1 MKKLFLAVVAM
12 MVSAA
17 TFAQNEVGQ
26 LTIQPKVGV
35 NIANIT
41 DSDGADPRIGLAAGA
56 EFEYGLTDNI
66 GLSAG
71 VLYSMQGFK
80 TTEEGV
86 DCTLKLDYLNVPIL
100 ANFYVAKGFAVKL
113 GVQPGFKLSSKA
125 KVKVS
130 GASVEVD
137 ANDIEGVNVKSIDLS
152 IPVGVSYQYQN
163 IVFDARYNWGVT
175 KIVDDADSKHS
186 VFQITVGYKFSL

>member
-1 MKKLFLAVVAM
+1 M
-12 MVSAA
+12 SR
-17 TFAQNEVGQ
+17 QNRR
-26 LTIQPKVGV
+26 I
-35 NIANIT
+35 IT
-41 DSDGADPRIGLAAGA
+41 DADDADPRIGLAAGA

-86 DCTLKLDYLNVPIL
+86 DCTWKLDFLNVPIL

-125 KVKVS
+125 KFKGS
-130 GASVEVD
+130 GASKEVEVED
-137 ANDIEGVNVKSIDLS
+137 GVKSVDLS
-152 IPVGVSYQYQN
+152 IPVGLSYQYQN

-175 KIVDDADSKHS
+175 KIVDDVDSKHS

>member
-41 DSDGADPRIGLAAGA
+41 DADDADPRIGLAAGA

-71 VLYSMQGFK
+71 VLYSMQGAK
-80 TTEEGV
+80 ATEDGA

-130 GASVEVD
+130 RTSVEVD
-137 ANDIEGVNVKSIDLS
+137 ANDIDGVNIKSIDLS

-175 KIVDDADSKHS
+175 KIIEDSDSKHS

>member
-41 DSDGADPRIGLAAGA
+41 DADDADPRIGLAAGA

-71 VLYSMQGFK
+71 VLYSMQGAK
-80 TTEEGV
+80 TTEDGA

-125 KVKVS
+125 KAKGS
-130 GASVEVD
+130 GASVELDVD
-137 ANDIEGVNVKSIDLS
+137 GIKSVDLS

-175 KIVDDADSKHS
+175 KIVEDSDSKHS

>member
-12 MVSAA
+12 MVSAT

-41 DSDGADPRIGLAAGA
+41 DVDDADPRIGLAAGA

-71 VLYSMQGFK
+71 VLYSMQGAK
-80 TTEEGV
+80 TTEDGA

-130 GASVEVD
+130 GASVELDVD
-137 ANDIEGVNVKSIDLS
+137 GIKSVDLS

>member
-12 MVSAA
+12 MISAA

-41 DSDGADPRIGLAAGA
+41 DADDADPRIGLAAGA

-71 VLYSMQGFK
+71 VLYSMQGVK
-80 TTEEGV
+80 TTIIDD
-86 DCTLKLDYLNVPIL
+86 DCTWKLDFLNVPIL

-125 KVKVS
+125 KFKGS
-130 GASVEVD
+130 GGSKEVEVED
-137 ANDIEGVNVKSIDLS
+137 GVKSIDLS

-175 KIVDDADSKHS
+175 KIVDDVDSKHS

>member
-12 MVSAA
+12 MISAA

-41 DSDGADPRIGLAAGA
+41 DVDDADPRIGLAAGA

-71 VLYSMQGFK
+71 VLYSMQGVK
-80 TTEEGV
+80 TIIV
-86 DCTLKLDYLNVPIL
+86 DDDCTSKLDYLNVPIL

-125 KVKVS
+125 KFKGS
-130 GASVEVD
+130 GGSKEVEVED
-137 ANDIEGVNVKSIDLS
+137 GVKSVDLS

-175 KIVDDADSKHS
+175 NIVEDSDSKHS

>member
-41 DSDGADPRIGLAAGA
+41 DADGADPRIGLAAGA

-71 VLYSMQGFK
+71 VLYSMQGVK
-80 TTEEGV
+80 TTIIDD
-86 DCTLKLDYLNVPIL
+86 DCTWKLDYLNVPIL

-125 KVKVS
+125 KVKGS
-130 GASVEVD
+130 GASKEVD
-137 ANDIEGVNVKSIDLS
+137 VDGIKSVDLS
-152 IPVGVSYQYQN
+152 IPVGLSYQYQN

>member
-17 TFAQNEVGQ
+17 TFAQNEAGQ
-26 LTIQPKVGV
+26 ITIQPKVGV

-41 DSDGADPRIGLAAGA
+41 DAVGADPRIGLAAGA

-71 VLYSMQGFK
+71 VLYSMQGAK
-80 TTEEGV
+80 ASEESV
-86 DCTLKLDYLNVPIL
+86 DYTLKLDYLNVPIL
-100 ANFYVAKGFAVKL
+100 ANFYVSKGLALKL
-113 GVQPGFKLSSKA
+113 GVQPGFKLSSK
-125 KVKVS
+125 VKGEAS
-130 GASVEVD
+130 GVTAELEVED
-137 ANDIEGVNVKSIDLS
+137 GVKSVDLS
-152 IPVGVSYQYQN
+152 IPVGISYQYQN
-163 IVFDARYNWGVT
+163 LVFDARYNWGVT
-175 KIVDDADSKHS
+175 KIIDDADSKNS

>member
-12 MVSAA
+12 MISAA
-17 TFAQNEVGQ
+17 TFVQNEVGQ

-41 DSDGADPRIGLAAGA
+41 DADDADPRIGLAAGA

-71 VLYSMQGFK
+71 VLYSMQGVK
-80 TTEEGV
+80 TTIIDD
-86 DCTLKLDYLNVPIL
+86 DCTWKLDFLNVPIL

-125 KVKVS
+125 KFKGS
-130 GASVEVD
+130 GGSKEVEVED
-137 ANDIEGVNVKSIDLS
+137 GVKSVDLS
-152 IPVGVSYQYQN
+152 IPVGLSYQYQN

-175 KIVDDADSKHS
+175 KIVDDVDSKHS

>member
-12 MVSAA
+12 MISAA

-41 DSDGADPRIGLAAGA
+41 DVNDADPRIGLAAGA

-71 VLYSMQGFK
+71 VLYSMQGVK
-80 TTEEGV
+80 TIIV
-86 DCTLKLDYLNVPIL
+86 DDDCTSKLDYLNVPIL
-100 ANFYVAKGFAVKL
+100 ANFYIAKGFAVKL

-125 KVKVS
+125 KFKGS
-130 GASVEVD
+130 GGSKEVD
-137 ANDIEGVNVKSIDLS
+137 VDGFKSVDLS
-152 IPVGVSYQYQN
+152 IPVGLSYQYQN

-175 KIVDDADSKHS
+175 KIVDDVDSKHS

>member
-1 MKKLFLAVVAM
+1 MI
-12 MVSAA
+12 SAA

-41 DSDGADPRIGLAAGA
+41 DADDADPRIGLAAGA

-71 VLYSMQGFK
+71 VLYSMQGVK
-80 TTEEGV
+80 TTIIDD
-86 DCTLKLDYLNVPIL
+86 DCTWKLDFLNVPIL

-125 KVKVS
+125 KFKGS
-130 GASVEVD
+130 GGSKEVEVED
-137 ANDIEGVNVKSIDLS
+137 GVKSIDLS

-175 KIVDDADSKHS
+175 KIVDDVDSKHS

>member
-41 DSDGADPRIGLAAGA
+41 DADDADPRIGLAAGA

-71 VLYSMQGFK
+71 VLYSMQGVK
-80 TTEEGV
+80 TTIIDD
-86 DCTLKLDYLNVPIL
+86 DCTWKLDFLNVPIL

-125 KVKVS
+125 KFKGS
-130 GASVEVD
+130 GGSKEVEVED
-137 ANDIEGVNVKSIDLS
+137 GVKSVDLS
-152 IPVGVSYQYQN
+152 IPVGLSYQYQN
-163 IVFDARYNWGVT
+163 IVFDARYNWGIT
-175 KIVDDADSKHS
+175 KIVDDVDSKHS

>member
-12 MVSAA
+12 MISAA

-41 DSDGADPRIGLAAGA
+41 DVNDADPRIGLAAGA

-71 VLYSMQGFK
+71 VLYSMQGVK
-80 TTEEGV
+80 TTIIDD
-86 DCTLKLDYLNVPIL
+86 DCTWKLDFLNVPIL

-125 KVKVS
+125 KFKGS
-130 GASVEVD
+130 GGSKEVD
-137 ANDIEGVNVKSIDLS
+137 VDGFKSVDLS
-152 IPVGVSYQYQN
+152 IPVGLSYQYQN

-175 KIVDDADSKHS
+175 NIVEDSDSKHS

>member
-12 MVSAA
+12 MVSAT

-41 DSDGADPRIGLAAGA
+41 DADDADPRIGLAAGA

-71 VLYSMQGFK
+71 VLYSMQGAK
-80 TTEEGV
+80 ATEDGA

-130 GASVEVD
+130 GTSVEVD
-137 ANDIEGVNVKSIDLS
+137 ANDIEGVNIKSIDLS
-152 IPVGVSYQYQN
+152 IPVGLSYQYQN

-175 KIVDDADSKHS
+175 KIIEDSDSKHS

>member
-1 MKKLFLAVVAM
+1 MKKLFFAVVAM
-12 MVSAA
+12 MISAA

-41 DSDGADPRIGLAAGA
+41 DADDADPRIGLAAGA

-71 VLYSMQGFK
+71 VLYSMQGVK
-80 TTEEGV
+80 TTIIDD
-86 DCTLKLDYLNVPIL
+86 DCTWKLDFLNVPIL

-125 KVKVS
+125 KFKGS
-130 GASVEVD
+130 GGSKEVEVED
-137 ANDIEGVNVKSIDLS
+137 GVKSVDLS
-152 IPVGVSYQYQN
+152 IPVGLSYQYQN

-175 KIVDDADSKHS
+175 KIVDDVDSKHS

>member
-12 MVSAA
+12 MVSAT

-41 DSDGADPRIGLAAGA
+41 DANDADPRIGLAAGA

-71 VLYSMQGFK
+71 VLYSMQGVK
-80 TTEEGV
+80 TIIV
-86 DCTLKLDYLNVPIL
+86 DDDCTSKLDYLNVPIL

-125 KVKVS
+125 KFKGS
-130 GASVEVD
+130 GGSKEVEVED
-137 ANDIEGVNVKSIDLS
+137 GVKSVDLS
-152 IPVGVSYQYQN
+152 IPVGLSYQYQN

-175 KIVDDADSKHS
+175 NIVEDSDSKHS

>member
-41 DSDGADPRIGLAAGA
+41 DVNDADPRIGLAAGA

-71 VLYSMQGFK
+71 VLYSMQGVK
-80 TTEEGV
+80 TTIIDD
-86 DCTLKLDYLNVPIL
+86 DCTWKLDFLNVPIL

-125 KVKVS
+125 KFKGS
-130 GASVEVD
+130 GGSKEVEVED
-137 ANDIEGVNVKSIDLS
+137 GVKSVDLS
-152 IPVGVSYQYQN
+152 IPVGLSYQYQN

-175 KIVDDADSKHS
+175 KIVDDVDSKHS

>member
-12 MVSAA
+12 MVSAT

-41 DSDGADPRIGLAAGA
+41 DAVGADPRIGLAAGA
-56 EFEYGLTDNI
+56 EFEYGITDNI

-71 VLYSMQGFK
+71 VLYSMQGAK
-80 TTEEGV
+80 ASEESV
-86 DCTLKLDYLNVPIL
+86 DYTLKLDYLNVPIL
-100 ANFYVAKGFAVKL
+100 ANFYVAKGLALKL
-113 GVQPGFKLSSKA
+113 GVQPGFKLSSK
-125 KVKVS
+125 VKGEAS
-130 GASVEVD
+130 GVTAELEVED
-137 ANDIEGVNVKSIDLS
+137 GVKSVDLS
-152 IPVGVSYQYQN
+152 IPVGLSYQYQN

>member
-12 MVSAA
+12 MISAA

-41 DSDGADPRIGLAAGA
+41 DADDADPRIGLAAGA

-71 VLYSMQGFK
+71 VLYSMQGVK
-80 TTEEGV
+80 TTIIDD
-86 DCTLKLDYLNVPIL
+86 DCTWKLDFLNVPIL

-125 KVKVS
+125 KFKGS
-130 GASVEVD
+130 GGSKEVEVED
-137 ANDIEGVNVKSIDLS
+137 GVKSVDLS
-152 IPVGVSYQYQN
+152 IPVGLSYQYQN

-175 KIVDDADSKHS
+175 KIVDDVDSKHS

>member
-1 MKKLFLAVVAM
+1 MKKLFIAVVAM
-12 MVSAA
+12 MVSAT

-41 DSDGADPRIGLAAGA
+41 DADDADPRIGLAAGA

-71 VLYSMQGFK
+71 VLYSMQGVK
-80 TTEEGV
+80 TTIIDD
-86 DCTLKLDYLNVPIL
+86 DCTWKLDFLNVPIL

-125 KVKVS
+125 KFKGS
-130 GASVEVD
+130 GGSKEVEVED
-137 ANDIEGVNVKSIDLS
+137 GVKSVDLS
-152 IPVGVSYQYQN
+152 IPVGLSYQYQN

>member
-12 MVSAA
+12 MISAA

-41 DSDGADPRIGLAAGA
+41 DADDADPRIGLAAGA

-125 KVKVS
+125 EFKGS
-130 GASVEVD
+130 GGSKEVD
-137 ANDIEGVNVKSIDLS
+137 VDGFKSVDLS
-152 IPVGVSYQYQN
+152 IPVGLSYQYQN

-175 KIVDDADSKHS
+175 KIVDDVDSKHS

>member
-17 TFAQNEVGQ
+17 TFAQNEAGQ
-26 LTIQPKVGV
+26 ITIQPKVGV

-41 DSDGADPRIGLAAGA
+41 DAVGADPRIGLAAGA

-71 VLYSMQGFK
+71 VLYSMQGAK
-80 TTEEGV
+80 ASEESV
-86 DCTLKLDYLNVPIL
+86 DYTLKLDYLNVPIL
-100 ANFYVAKGFAVKL
+100 ANFYVAKGLALKL
-113 GVQPGFKLSSKA
+113 GVQPGFKLSSK
-125 KVKVS
+125 VKGEAS
-130 GASVEVD
+130 GVTAELEVED
-137 ANDIEGVNVKSIDLS
+137 GVKSIDLS
-152 IPVGVSYQYQN
+152 IPVGLSYQYQN

-175 KIVDDADSKHS
+175 KIIDDADSKNS

>member
-12 MVSAA
+12 MVSAT

-41 DSDGADPRIGLAAGA
+41 DADDADPRIGLAAGA

-71 VLYSMQGFK
+71 VLYSMQGAK

-125 KVKVS
+125 KAKGS
-130 GASVEVD
+130 GASVELDVD
-137 ANDIEGVNVKSIDLS
+137 GIKSVDLS

-163 IVFDARYNWGVT
+163 IVFDARYNWGVA
-175 KIVDDADSKHS
+175 KIIDDADSKHS

>member
-41 DSDGADPRIGLAAGA
+41 DADDADPRIGLAAGA

-71 VLYSMQGFK
+71 VLYSMQGAK
-80 TTEEGV
+80 ATEDGA

-125 KVKVS
+125 KAKGS
-130 GASVEVD
+130 GASVELDVD
-137 ANDIEGVNVKSIDLS
+137 GIKSVDLS

-175 KIVDDADSKHS
+175 KIIDDADSKHS

>member
-12 MVSAA
+12 MVSAT

-41 DSDGADPRIGLAAGA
+41 DADDADPRIGLAAGA

-71 VLYSMQGFK
+71 VLYSMQGAK
-80 TTEEGV
+80 ATEDGA

-130 GASVEVD
+130 GTSVEVD
-137 ANDIEGVNVKSIDLS
+137 ANDIEGVNIKSIDLS

-175 KIVDDADSKHS
+175 KIIEDSDSKHS

>member
-12 MVSAA
+12 MVSAT

-41 DSDGADPRIGLAAGA
+41 DADDADPRIGLAAGA

-71 VLYSMQGFK
+71 VLYSMQGVK
-80 TTEEGV
+80 TTIIDD
-86 DCTLKLDYLNVPIL
+86 DCTWKLDFLNVPIL

-125 KVKVS
+125 KAKGS
-130 GASVEVD
+130 GASVELDVD
-137 ANDIEGVNVKSIDLS
+137 GIKSVDLS

-175 KIVDDADSKHS
+175 KIVDDVDSKHS

>member
-12 MVSAA
+12 MVSAT

-41 DSDGADPRIGLAAGA
+41 DADDADPRIGLAAGA

-71 VLYSMQGFK
+71 VLYSMQGAK
-80 TTEEGV
+80 ATEDGA

-125 KVKVS
+125 KAKGS
-130 GASVEVD
+130 GASVELDVD
-137 ANDIEGVNVKSIDLS
+137 GIKSVDLS
-152 IPVGVSYQYQN
+152 IPVGLSYQYQN

-175 KIVDDADSKHS
+175 KIVDDVDSKHS

>member
-12 MVSAA
+12 MISAA

-41 DSDGADPRIGLAAGA
+41 DADDADPRIGLAAGA

-71 VLYSMQGFK
+71 VLYSMQGVK
-80 TTEEGV
+80 TTIIDD
-86 DCTLKLDYLNVPIL
+86 DCTWKLDFLNVPIL

-125 KVKVS
+125 KFKGS
-130 GASVEVD
+130 GGSKEVEVED
-137 ANDIEGVNVKSIDLS
+137 GVKSIDLS
-152 IPVGVSYQYQN
+152 IPVGLSYQYQN

-175 KIVDDADSKHS
+175 KIVDDVDSKHS

>member
-1 MKKLFLAVVAM
+1 M
-12 MVSAA
+12 
-17 TFAQNEVGQ
+17 TRQNRR
-26 LTIQPKVGV
+26 I
-35 NIANIT
+35 IT
-41 DSDGADPRIGLAAGA
+41 DGDDADPRIGLAAGA

-71 VLYSMQGFK
+71 VLYSMQGVK
-80 TTEEGV
+80 TIIV
-86 DCTLKLDYLNVPIL
+86 DDDCTSKLDYLNVPIL

-125 KVKVS
+125 KFKGS
-130 GASVEVD
+130 GGSKEVD
-137 ANDIEGVNVKSIDLS
+137 VDGFKSVDLS

-175 KIVDDADSKHS
+175 NIVEDSDSKHS

>member
-12 MVSAA
+12 MISAA

-41 DSDGADPRIGLAAGA
+41 DVNDADPRIGLAAGA

-71 VLYSMQGFK
+71 VLYSMQGVK
-80 TTEEGV
+80 TTIIDD
-86 DCTLKLDYLNVPIL
+86 DCTWKLDFLNVPIL

-125 KVKVS
+125 KAKGS
-130 GASVEVD
+130 GASVELDVD
-137 ANDIEGVNVKSIDLS
+137 GIKSVDLS

-175 KIVDDADSKHS
+175 KIVDDVDSKHS

>member
-41 DSDGADPRIGLAAGA
+41 DADDADPRIGLAAGA

-71 VLYSMQGFK
+71 VLYSMQGAK
-80 TTEEGV
+80 ATEDGA

-125 KVKVS
+125 KAKGS
-130 GASVEVD
+130 GASKEVD
-137 ANDIEGVNVKSIDLS
+137 VDGIKSVDLS

>member
-41 DSDGADPRIGLAAGA
+41 DADDADPRIGLAAGA

-71 VLYSMQGFK
+71 VLYSMQGVK
-80 TTEEGV
+80 TTIIDD
-86 DCTLKLDYLNVPIL
+86 DCTWKLDYLNVPIL

-125 KVKVS
+125 KFKGS
-130 GASVEVD
+130 GGSKEVEVED
-137 ANDIEGVNVKSIDLS
+137 GVKSVDLS
-152 IPVGVSYQYQN
+152 IPVGLSYQYQN

-175 KIVDDADSKHS
+175 KIVDDVDSKHS

>member
-12 MVSAA
+12 MVSVA
-17 TFAQNEVGQ
+17 TFAQNEAGQ
-26 LTIQPKVGV
+26 ITIQPKVGV

-41 DSDGADPRIGLAAGA
+41 DAVGADPRIGLAAGA

-71 VLYSMQGFK
+71 VLYSMQGAK
-80 TTEEGV
+80 ASEESV
-86 DCTLKLDYLNVPIL
+86 DYTLKLDYLNVPIL
-100 ANFYVAKGFAVKL
+100 ANFYVAKGLALKL
-113 GVQPGFKLSSKA
+113 GVQPGFKLSSK
-125 KVKVS
+125 VKGEAS
-130 GASVEVD
+130 GVTAELEVED
-137 ANDIEGVNVKSIDLS
+137 GVKSIDLS
-152 IPVGVSYQYQN
+152 IPVGLSYQYQN

-175 KIVDDADSKHS
+175 KIIDDADSKNS

>member
-12 MVSAA
+12 MVSAT

-41 DSDGADPRIGLAAGA
+41 DADDADPRIGLAAGA
-56 EFEYGLTDNI
+56 EFEYGITDNI

-71 VLYSMQGFK
+71 VLYSMQGAK
-80 TTEEGV
+80 TTEDGA

-125 KVKVS
+125 KAKGS
-130 GASVEVD
+130 GASVELDVD
-137 ANDIEGVNVKSIDLS
+137 GIKSVDLS

>member
-35 NIANIT
+35 NITNIT
-41 DSDGADPRIGLAAGA
+41 EADDADPRIGLAAGA

-71 VLYSMQGFK
+71 VLYSMQGAK

-125 KVKVS
+125 KAKGS
-130 GASVEVD
+130 GASVELDVD
-137 ANDIEGVNVKSIDLS
+137 GIKSVDLS

-175 KIVDDADSKHS
+175 KIIDDADSKHS

>member
-1 MKKLFLAVVAM
+1 
-12 MVSAA
+12 
-17 TFAQNEVGQ
+17 
-26 LTIQPKVGV
+26 
-35 NIANIT
+35 
-41 DSDGADPRIGLAAGA
+41 
-56 EFEYGLTDNI
+56 
-66 GLSAG
+66 
-71 VLYSMQGFK
+71 MQGAK

-125 KVKVS
+125 KVKGS
-130 GASVEVD
+130 GASKEVD
-137 ANDIEGVNVKSIDLS
+137 VDGVKSVDLS

>member
-17 TFAQNEVGQ
+17 TFAQNEAG
-26 LTIQPKVGV
+26 LITIQPKVGV

-41 DSDGADPRIGLAAGA
+41 DAVGADPRIGLAAGA

-71 VLYSMQGFK
+71 VLYSMQGAK
-80 TTEEGV
+80 ASEESV
-86 DCTLKLDYLNVPIL
+86 DYTLKLDYLNVPIL
-100 ANFYVAKGFAVKL
+100 ANFYVAKGLALKL
-113 GVQPGFKLSSKA
+113 GVQPGFKLSSK
-125 KVKVS
+125 VKGEAS
-130 GASVEVD
+130 GVTAELEVED
-137 ANDIEGVNVKSIDLS
+137 GVKSIDLS
-152 IPVGVSYQYQN
+152 IPVGLSYQYQN

-175 KIVDDADSKHS
+175 KIIDDADSKNS